1 MLYSFLSIVTAAL
14 YRYQLF
20 IFQPDQQVSGGKS
33 SLLIND
39 GRTVMLKKDQHH
51 TPKYQCLQ
59 LKIVPTTKLALHF
72 VSHMAKTIMFPACQ
86 NLAANK
92 HCPQG

>member
-1 MLYSFLSIVTAAL
+1 MLYSFLSIDTAAL

-39 GRTVMLKKDQHH
+39 VRTVMLKKDQHH
-51 TPKYQCLQ
+51 TPKYQRLQ
-59 LKIVPTTKLALHF
+59 LKIVPTPNLHCILYHTWPKQSCLA
-72 VSHMAKTIMFPACQ
+72 S
-86 NLAANK
+86 
-92 HCPQG
+92 

>member
-1 MLYSFLSIVTAAL
+1 MLYSFLSIDTAAL

-20 IFQPDQQVSGGKS
+20 VFQPDQQVSGGKL

-51 TPKYQCLQ
+51 TPKYQ

-72 VSHMAKTIMFPACQ
+72 VSHMAITIMFSI
-86 NLAANK
+86 LTIK
-92 HCPQG
+92 K